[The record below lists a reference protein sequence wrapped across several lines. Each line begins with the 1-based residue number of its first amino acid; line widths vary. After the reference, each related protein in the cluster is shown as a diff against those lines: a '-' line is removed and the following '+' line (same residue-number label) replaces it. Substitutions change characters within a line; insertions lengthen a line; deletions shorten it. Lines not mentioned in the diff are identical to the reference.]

1 MQGLQLFGEDNL
13 KASDWMAIEQA
24 EQDAQ
29 ADRMVVLSDVW
40 LDKPEVLDQLHTVF
54 SGPTSHLLATGYR
67 GFDRNAQ
74 LVSLLFF
81 PVLPHFGDTELTVQP
96 VQHLLLPLQ
105 SCPSD
110 YCPTSSILTTSISA
124 HLNSYQSVR

>member
-1 MQGLQLFGEDNL
+1 MVVVQGLQLFGEDNL

-54 SGPTSHLLATGYR
+54 SGNISHILVRLNWLQQVALDVQLKMLMI
-67 GFDRNAQ
+67 GFCWQRY
-74 LVSLLFF
+74 L
-81 PVLPHFGDTELTVQP
+81 
-96 VQHLLLPLQ
+96 
-105 SCPSD
+105 
-110 YCPTSSILTTSISA
+110 
-124 HLNSYQSVR
+124 SYAPM

>member
-54 SGPTSHLLATGYR
+54 SGTISHT
-67 GFDRNAQ
+67 
-74 LVSLLFF
+74 
-81 PVLPHFGDTELTVQP
+81 HFGARVQR
-96 VQHLLLPLQ
+96 LPYR
-105 SCPSD
+105 CP
-110 YCPTSSILTTSISA
+110 A
-124 HLNSYQSVR
+124 A